1 MPDIRITLLGGFDV
15 TIDGRPTGAG
25 SLTRRHA
32 AGLIKLLALT
42 PNRRMHRERVLDAL
56 WPDESVDQAL
66 PKLHKAAHF
75 ARQAIGEPDAIVLR
89 DDHVALF
96 PEADVVIDATRFEE
110 LARRAI
116 DCGDASL
123 ASDAADAYRGELLP
137 DDGFEDWAVDAHE
150 RLAGLHTD
158 VLALAER
165 WTDLVAVAPT
175 DERAHIALMREKLA
189 RGDRHA
195 VLRQFE
201 RLERALQRELGVAP
215 ADEAVRLR
223 DQALAAVPPAPP
235 SPRGVIEREAEL
247 AAATAVLDGAA
258 TGEVRPIIVV
268 GPAGIGKTALLDAIR
283 TAAFDRGMRVAT
295 GSASRIAGA
304 WPYAA
309 LVEAFGWLI
318 RAQPELLDEIPA
330 VCRDELERALTGQV
344 AGTWSGEVG
353 QHRLFVAA
361 AELLRAAAEPALV
374 LMIDDLEDADEATLR
389 LLHHLVRTLA
399 DEPVVFALGVNAAAG
414 PAVAELVET
423 LETRASALRLDLTP
437 LGEVNIRRIVQQILP
452 DASADVVD
460 EVIAQSH
467 GVPAIAVELA
477 RRMTRAPG
485 ARPRELTILSG
496 VPTATRDLLQ
506 RTAVLG
512 MAFDT
517 DDFVAVAGLA
527 ETDAYAHLDAALESV
542 AIEYAD
548 STYRFR
554 HAIVRDALLGGIPPH
569 RLRAI
574 HREIADRLVA
584 ADESP
589 ARIGHHL
596 LAAGDE
602 EAAVPHLLRAAD
614 AEATVGAYR
623 DALRLV
629 ERALPFAAGAERTRL
644 LQLRADLLLA
654 TGDPD
659 AVAAYRTALAASD
672 SADAPRVRARLSRAA
687 LMAGDA
693 ETAAAALHGVP
704 VTDDDIGTE
713 VLLAQGN
720 LAFFLSD
727 WDRARE
733 VAEAARVRVL
743 AGEHNWQV
751 LDLVALQGLLAH
763 RRGEWFDRI
772 RVELRNHAERP
783 EIANSLFDGYL
794 CAAEYLLYGP
804 TPYSDVIDLARDLQ
818 RTAERS
824 GALRAAAFA
833 RALIG
838 EAALLC
844 GDLEL
849 AERELDAAAESHAA
863 IGSPA
868 GEAHALQRLA
878 EVRLARGDA
887 ASARELLERAVPLAR
902 WSVIANHLLQRIYG
916 TMIEAAPDAESAVA
930 VIDRAESTLGPDDR
944 CHFCDIMLAVP
955 AMVACAQAGDLERAE
970 SYRIIAAG
978 SAELWEGTSWAAEL
992 EEATA
997 RIAIAAGEDGAASAL
1012 ERAIDGFERAG
1023 QPHDAARCRVLLDEV
1038 RRTPSSA

>member
-15 TIDGRPTGAG
+15 TVDGRPTGVG

-32 AGLIKLLALT
+32 SGLIKLLALARG
-42 PNRRMHRERVLDAL
+42 RRMHRERVLDAL
-56 WPDESVDQAL
+56 WHDEHVDQAL

-75 ARQAIGEPDAIVLR
+75 ARQAIGEADSIVLR

-96 PEADVVIDATRFEE
+96 PGAEVAIDAVRFED
-110 LARRAI
+110 LARRALEA
-116 DCGDASL
+116 GDASL
-123 ASDAADAYRGELLP
+123 AAEAADAYTGELLP
-137 DDGFEDWAVDAHE
+137 GDRFEDWVIDAHE
-150 RLAGLHTD
+150 RLAAMHTD
-158 VLALAER
+158 VLALAGR
-165 WTDLVAVAPT
+165 WTALAAVAPT
-175 DERAHIALMREKLA
+175 DERAHVALMREQLA

-195 VLRQFE
+195 ALRQFE

-215 ADEAVRLR
+215 SDDAVRLR

-235 SPRGVIEREAEL
+235 SPRGVVERTAEL
-247 AAATAVLDGAA
+247 AAATAVLDG
-258 TGEVRPIIVV
+258 TVHGEARPVIVV

-283 TAAFDRGMRVAT
+283 TAAADRGMRVAT
-295 GSASRIAGA
+295 GSASRVAGA

-309 LVEAFGWLI
+309 LVEAFGRII
-318 RAQPELLDEIPA
+318 RAQPELLNEIPS
-330 VCRDELERALTGQV
+330 VCREELDRALTGQTTD
-344 AGTWSGEVG
+344 TWSGELG
-353 QHRLFVAA
+353 QHRFFVAA
-361 AELLRAAAEPALV
+361 AELLRATARPALV
-374 LMIDDLEDADEATLR
+374 LLIDDLEDADDATLR

-399 DEPVVFALGVNAAAG
+399 DEPVVFALGVNESAG
-414 PAVAELVET
+414 PAVTELVET
-423 LETRASALRLDLTP
+423 LELRAGALRLDLAP
-437 LGEVNIRRIVQQILP
+437 LGDAEIRRIVQQVLTDAAP
-452 DASADVVD
+452 DVID

-467 GVPAIAVELA
+467 GVPAIGVELA
-477 RRMTRAPG
+477 RRLTRAPG

-496 VPTATRDLLQ
+496 VPAATRSLLQ
-506 RTAVLG
+506 RAAVLG
-512 MAFDT
+512 MTFDT
-517 DDFVAVAGLA
+517 DDFVAVAGLPEA
-527 ETDAYAHLDAALESV
+527 EAFAQLDAALESGAV
-542 AIEYAD
+542 EYAD

-554 HAIVRDALLGGIPPH
+554 HAIVRDALLRGIPPH
-569 RLRAI
+569 RLRTI
-574 HREIADRLVA
+574 HRDIADRLIA
-584 ADESP
+584 ANESP

-596 LAAGDE
+596 LESGDE
-602 EAAVPHLLRAAD
+602 EAAVPHLLRAAET
-614 AEATVGAYR
+614 EATVGAYR

-629 ERALPFAAGAERTRL
+629 ERALPFAEGAERTRP

-672 SADAPRVRARLSRAA
+672 DADAPRVRARLSRAA

-704 VTDDDIGTE
+704 VTDDAVGTE

-720 LAFFLSD
+720 LAFFMSD
-727 WDRARE
+727 WERARE
-733 VAEAARVRVL
+733 IAEAARVRVL

-772 RVELRNHAERP
+772 RVELRNQAERP
-783 EIANSLFDGYL
+783 EVANSLFDGYL

-844 GDLEL
+844 GDLDL

-916 TMIEAAPDAESAVA
+916 TMIEAAPDAASAVA
-930 VIDRAESTLGPDDR
+930 VVDRAESTLGLDDR

-970 SYRIIAAG
+970 NYRVIAAG

-997 RIAIAAGEDGAASAL
+997 RVALAAGEGGAASAL

-1023 QPHDAARCRVLLDEV
+1023 QPHDAARCRALLDEV
-1038 RRTPSSA
+1038 RRLPSRT

>member
-1 MPDIRITLLGGFDV
+1 MSDIRITLLGGFDV
-15 TIDGRPTGAG
+15 MIDGRPTGAG

-32 AGLIKLLALT
+32 SGLIKLLALT
-42 PNRRMHRERVLDAL
+42 PGRRMHRERVLDAL
-56 WPDESVDQAL
+56 WPDEHVDQAL

-75 ARQAIGEPDAIVLR
+75 ARQAIGEADSIVLR

-96 PEADVVIDATRFEE
+96 PGFDVAIDAVRFEE
-110 LARRAI
+110 LARRALEAE
-116 DCGDASL
+116 DAAL
-123 ASDAADAYRGELLP
+123 AAEAADAYSGELLP
-137 DDGFEDWAVDAHE
+137 GDRFEDWAIDAHE
-150 RLAGLHTD
+150 RLAAMRAD

-175 DERAHIALMREKLA
+175 DERAHVALMREQLA

-195 VLRQFE
+195 ALRQFE

-215 ADEAVRLR
+215 SDTAVRLR
-223 DQALAAVPPAPP
+223 DRALAAVPPAPP
-235 SPRGVIEREAEL
+235 SPRGVVERAAEL
-247 AAATAVLDGAA
+247 AAATAALEGAA
-258 TGEVRPIIVV
+258 NGEARPVVVV

-283 TAAFDRGMRVAT
+283 SAAFDRGMRVAT
-295 GSASRIAGA
+295 GSASRVAGA

-309 LVEAFGWLI
+309 IVEAFGRII
-318 RAQPELLDEIPA
+318 RARPDLLEEIPS
-330 VCRDELERALTGQV
+330 VCRDELDRALTGQM
-344 AGTWSGEVG
+344 AGTWSGEIG
-353 QHRLFVAA
+353 QHRFFVAA
-361 AELLRAAAEPALV
+361 AELLRAAAQPALV
-374 LMIDDLEDADEATLR
+374 LIIDDLEDADEATLR

-399 DEPVVFALGVNAAAG
+399 DEPVVFALGVDETAA
-414 PAVAELVET
+414 PAVLEFLET
-423 LETRASALRLDLTP
+423 LELRAGALRLDLAP
-437 LGEVNIRRIVQQILP
+437 LGDVEIRRIVQQVLP
-452 DASADVVD
+452 DASPGVVD

-477 RRMTRAPG
+477 RRLTRAPG

-496 VPTATRDLLQ
+496 VPAETRTLLQ
-506 RTAVLG
+506 RAAVLG
-512 MAFDT
+512 MTFDT
-517 DDFVAVAGLA
+517 DDFVAIAGLPEA
-527 ETDAYAHLDAALESV
+527 EAFAHLDAALESGAV
-542 AIEYAD
+542 EYAD
-548 STYRFR
+548 ATYRFR
-554 HAIVRDALLGGIPPH
+554 HAIVRDALLRGIPPH
-569 RLRAI
+569 RLRTI
-574 HREIADRLVA
+574 HREIADRLVGA
-584 ADESP
+584 NESP

-596 LAAGDE
+596 LEAGDE
-602 EAAVPHLLRAAD
+602 ESAVPHLLRAAET
-614 AEATVGAYR
+614 EATVGAYR

-629 ERALPFAAGAERTRL
+629 ERALPFALGAERTRL

-672 SADAPRVRARLSRAA
+672 DADAPRVRARLSRAA

-704 VTDDDIGTE
+704 VTEDDVGTE

-720 LAFFLSD
+720 LAFFVSD
-727 WDRARE
+727 WERARE
-733 VAEAARVRVL
+733 IAEAARVRVL

-783 EIANSLFDGYL
+783 EVANSLFDGYL

-844 GDLEL
+844 GELDL

-916 TMIEAAPDAESAVA
+916 TMVEAAPDAASAVA
-930 VIDRAESTLGPDDR
+930 VVDRAESTLGIDDR
-944 CHFCDIMLAVP
+944 CQFCDIMLAVP

-970 SYRIIAAG
+970 SYRAIAAS

-992 EEATA
+992 EEGTA
-997 RIAIAAGEDGAASAL
+997 RAAIAAGEDGAASAL
-1012 ERAIDGFERAG
+1012 ERAINGFERAG
-1023 QPHDAARCRVLLDEV
+1023 QPQDAARCRALLDEV
-1038 RRTPSSA
+1038 RGLPSRT